1 MELAQKALALDPN
14 LAEAHLSMGTA
25 LFSVLNPRAS
35 EKELD
40 RAVELNPNLVLA
52 YDQYGWTFSEMGRF
66 DEAIAEEK
74 KGLELDPLN
83 TLLNTD
89 LGFFYNW
96 ARRYDEGIDAAAQD
110 IGVGCEQSLSPP
122 RIGLV
127 FTLERK
133 DG

>member
-1 MELAQKALALDPN
+1 MELAQKPWRLIRTSLKRISRWAQ
-14 LAEAHLSMGTA
+14 

-40 RAVELNPNLVLA
+40 RAVELNPNLILA
-52 YDQYGWTFSEMGRF
+52 YDQYGWTFEMGPVRRG
-66 DEAIAEEK
+66 DCGEK

-89 LGFFYNW
+89 LGFFYNG
-96 ARRYDEGIDAAAQD
+96 APLRRRDDAAAQD

-127 FTLERK
+127 FTWERQ